1 MIADVDRFRYGKNEI
16 LGSAIQQEPACLAS
30 RLHYETL
37 THRNPSMHI
46 AFTSSK
52 PHDQVSFQ
60 SAAAELTMAADFEF
74 LDFHLDRR
82 SAAAL
87 AGREAV
93 CIFVN
98 DHADRAALEIL
109 HAGGTRLLLLRSAGY
124 NHVDLKAARELGI
137 QVANVPAYSPHAVA
151 EHAVGL
157 LLALNRKIH
166 RAWLRVRDGNFAL
179 DGLIGFDIYGKQV
192 GVIGTGR
199 IGECFGRILQGFG
212 AKVLAHDPV
221 NRSLQGTAEYVEL
234 DRLLTT
240 SDIISLHC
248 PLNSATHHLINAA
261 RLAQMKPTAVLINT
275 GRGGLIDTPALIA
288 ALKAHQIGAV
298 GLDVYEEEADVFFED
313 LSQRG
318 IDDDVLARLLT
329 FPNVLVTAHQGFL
342 TREALHAIALTT
354 LNNALQWQRGDCAEN
369 CLTG

>member
-1 MIADVDRFRYGKNEI
+1 
-16 LGSAIQQEPACLAS
+16 
-30 RLHYETL
+30 
-37 THRNPSMHI
+37 MHI

-52 PHDQVSFQ
+52 PHDRSSF
-60 SAAAELTMAADFEF
+60 AAAAGELGLPADFEF

-82 SAAAL
+82 SAPAL
-87 AGREAV
+87 AGREVV

-98 DHADRAALEIL
+98 DHADREVLQTL
-109 HAGGTRLLLLRSAGY
+109 HAGGTRLLLLRSAGF
-124 NHVDLKAARELGI
+124 NHVDLKTARELGI

-179 DGLIGFDIYGKQV
+179 DGLTGFDICGKQV

-199 IGECFGRILQGFG
+199 IGECFGRILHGFG

-221 NRSLQGTAEYVEL
+221 NRSLQDVAEYVEL
-234 DRLLTT
+234 DALLKCA
-240 SDIISLHC
+240 DIVSLHC
-248 PLNSATHHLINAA
+248 PLNAGTHHLINAE
-261 RLAQMKPTAVLINT
+261 RLALMKSTAVLINT
-275 GRGGLIDTPALIA
+275 GRGGLIDTPALIC
-288 ALKAHQIGAV
+288 ALKLHRIGAV

-342 TREALHAIALTT
+342 TREALHAIALVT
-354 LNNALQWQRGDCAEN
+354 LNNALQWQRDGLAAN
-369 CLTG
+369 ALGTT

>member
-1 MIADVDRFRYGKNEI
+1 
-16 LGSAIQQEPACLAS
+16 
-30 RLHYETL
+30 
-37 THRNPSMHI
+37 
-46 AFTSSK
+46 
-52 PHDQVSFQ
+52 
-60 SAAAELTMAADFEF
+60 
-74 LDFHLDRR
+74 
-82 SAAAL
+82 
-87 AGREAV
+87 
-93 CIFVN
+93 
-98 DHADRAALEIL
+98 
-109 HAGGTRLLLLRSAGY
+109 
-124 NHVDLKAARELGI
+124 LGI